1 MVNPFIKVGPGD
13 IESMGVAT
21 DLSAMGNM
29 LVELDPSQDNTV
41 KAYNGGIG
49 YGILVNKPNAPT
61 GPSLVAKVQTRGIAR
76 WKTGPGGLR
85 ANDLVKAAYG
95 GLAVKS
101 KPDDGDIIYGQC
113 VVGASEGS
121 MASVKWSGPQFVS
134 IPKKD

>member
-1 MVNPFIKVGPGD
+1 MVYPFIKAGPGD

-21 DLSAMGNM
+21 DLSAMENM

-49 YGILVNKPNAPT
+49 YGILVNKPNALT

-95 GLAVKS
+95 GLAIRS

-113 VVGASEGS
+113 VVGAAEGS
-121 MASVKWSGPQFVS
+121 IASVKWSGPQFVS